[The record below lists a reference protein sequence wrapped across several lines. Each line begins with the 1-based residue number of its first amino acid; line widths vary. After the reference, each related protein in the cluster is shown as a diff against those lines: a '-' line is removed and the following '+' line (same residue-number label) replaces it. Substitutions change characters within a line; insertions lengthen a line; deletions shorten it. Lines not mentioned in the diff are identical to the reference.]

1 MSPCFET
8 HMSLGYNSL
17 PPRRTSTLPGSVGAN
32 AVYRRPRVARAKVA
46 SPPVR
51 SPVAPPPV
59 TRPAPPPPPLPAPSP
74 PTALD
79 DGAPHWIYATAAHA
93 LVDEDTGDEVAAA
106 GARLLLVY
114 PMESDAETGRVR
126 MRLKTADPVTGQL
139 AYAWVC
145 VCDPEAGVRGVTEF
159 AMVP

>member
-1 MSPCFET
+1 
-8 HMSLGYNSL
+8 MSLGYNSL
-17 PPRRTSTLPGSVGAN
+17 PPRRTSTLPGSVGAS
-32 AVYRRPRVARAKVA
+32 AVYRRPRVARAKTA

-51 SPVAPPPV
+51 SPVAPARPTPAPALPP
-59 TRPAPPPPPLPAPSP
+59 TSSPAPPPAPPPA
-74 PTALD
+74 ALD